1 MNSITEKFR
10 VQNDSFPKSL
20 NIVNE
25 EITIKKSIAE
35 KLNSFFVN
43 TGTNVLRKLLKANHL
58 AYIAPRWYGSRIS
71 ADCQQK
77 LLFTKHDTSEK
88 FLQVTFLEKQ
98 KKEDVTQR

>member
-1 MNSITEKFR
+1 MNSITEIFR

-20 NIVNE
+20 NIVNV

-58 AYIAPRWYGSRIS
+58 AYIAHIYGSRIS

-98 KKEDVTQR
+98 KKKDVTQR